1 MMQLIVNV
9 LKQNQNSPGFLI
21 DGFPRTLD
29 QALEFERIIS
39 SPKFVISFSCPL
51 ETLEKRLLERSKTS
65 GRADDNLETIRK
77 RFYTYENESI
87 AAIKYYERLHLLVQI
102 GSARPI
108 DQVFTI
114 ASSYFERLPFDG
126 EKIVFVLGG
135 PGSGKGTQ
143 CDQLAN
149 LGYAHISTGDL
160 LRNEIKKGTK
170 LGSKLEGDMKEGKMI
185 SLVSFSTFKI

>member
-1 MMQLIVNV
+1 MQLILNV
-9 LKQNQNSPGFLI
+9 LKEKQNSPGFLI

-29 QALEFERIIS
+29 QALEFDRIIS
-39 SPKFVISFSCPL
+39 SPKFVISFNCPL
-51 ETLEKRLLERSKTS
+51 KTLENRLLERGKTS

-87 AAIKYYERLHLLVQI
+87 AAIKYYERLHLLVKI
-102 GSARPI
+102 DSSLPI
-108 DQVFTI
+108 EEVFNL
-114 ASSYFERLPFDG
+114 ASSYFEPLPFDG

-160 LRNEIKKGTK
+160 LRNEIKNGTELCTK
-170 LGSKLEGDMKEGKMI
+170 LEADMKQGKMI
-185 SLVSFSTFKI
+185 SLVSLLTVKL